1 MRQSEELNNGDTRR
15 GVVIFNPAAGRGH
28 ASVRR
33 EAVQARLGDAWEWRP
48 TERAGHAEEMAR
60 AAARE
65 GASVVAAFGGD
76 GTVGDVA
83 RGIYAAGTDAAGV
96 TATLGILPS
105 GTGNDCARNLG
116 LPVDPESACATLLRG
131 NVRPIDLGMLN
142 GRPFINNAGTG
153 FESAVMAVMN
163 TGIRFVRGKPAF
175 ILGILKL
182 FPSFQAFSL
191 TLTRDGGA
199 PETFPAM
206 LISILN
212 GPVYGAGM
220 KACPGALVDDGEL
233 DVLVIRAMPKPQLLH
248 LFPKVIAGEH
258 ADHPAVMLFRVKE
271 MSVVCDPLHPI
282 NLDGDILPPAPIEV
296 RVLPGAL
303 NVITP

>member
-1 MRQSEELNNGDTRR
+1 
-15 GVVIFNPAAGRGH
+15 VVIFNPAAGRGH
-28 ASVRR
+28 AAVRR
-33 EAVQARLGDAWEWRP
+33 EAVQTLLGHAWEWRP
-48 TERAGHAEEMAR
+48 TERAGHAEELAR
-60 AAARE
+60 LAAQE
-65 GASVVAAFGGD
+65 GARVVAAFGGD

-83 RGIYAAGTDAAGV
+83 RGIYAAGSGTV
-96 TATLGILPS
+96 LGILPS

-131 NVRPIDLGMLN
+131 KVRQIDLGMLN

-175 ILGILKL
+175 ILGILRL

-191 TLTRDGGA
+191 TLVRDGGT
-199 PETFPAM
+199 PETFAAM
-206 LISILN
+206 LVSILN

-233 DVLVIRAMPKPQLLH
+233 DVLVIRAMPKPKLLA

-258 ADHPAVMLFRVKE
+258 VGHPAVMLFRVKA
-271 MSVVCDPLHPI
+271 MSLVCDPLHPI
-282 NLDGDILPPAPIEV
+282 NLDGDILPAAPIEV
-296 RVLPGAL
+296 RVLPRAL
-303 NVITP
+303 SVIVP